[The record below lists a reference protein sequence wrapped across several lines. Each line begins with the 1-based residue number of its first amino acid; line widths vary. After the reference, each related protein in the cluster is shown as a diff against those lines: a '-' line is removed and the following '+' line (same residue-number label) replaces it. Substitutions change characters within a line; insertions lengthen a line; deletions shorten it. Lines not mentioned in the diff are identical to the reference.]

1 MPSENL
7 SPSPSSATDQCNTD
21 ANELRDESNNR
32 PSCKKVSENKLIFF
46 FIFSFILFELK
57 SFRQQ

>member
-32 PSCKKVSENKLIFF
+32 PSCKKVSENKLIFLF
-46 FIFSFILFELK
+46 FPLFYLN
-57 SFRQQ
+57 